1 MNKTKNITRQSIY
14 DLVHSELGLSKNYC
28 SNFVDDIF
36 NIIITG
42 IKKEKKVKISLF
54 GTFSNKEKKSRIGRN
69 PKTKEEKVIS
79 SRNVVT
85 FKPSKFLLKKIN
97 KFKSIRNNIFNF
109 YTTSLS
115 PIAEI
120 DLPSRTPG
128 SDPFWHLFPIR
139 VPKDTRK
146 KLFDYLR
153 AKGIIV
159 QVNYIP
165 VYLHPVF
172 EDLGYKKGLC
182 PNAENFYER
191 EISLPLHTKLNK
203 SNLEYITECLH
214 KFFK

>member
-36 NIIITG
+36 NTIITG

-97 KFKSIRNNIFNF
+97 KFS
-109 YTTSLS
+109 
-115 PIAEI
+115 
-120 DLPSRTPG
+120 
-128 SDPFWHLFPIR
+128 
-139 VPKDTRK
+139 
-146 KLFDYLR
+146 
-153 AKGIIV
+153 
-159 QVNYIP
+159 
-165 VYLHPVF
+165 
-172 EDLGYKKGLC
+172 
-182 PNAENFYER
+182 
-191 EISLPLHTKLNK
+191 
-203 SNLEYITECLH
+203 
-214 KFFK
+214 

>member
-36 NIIITG
+36 NVIITG

-97 KFKSIRNNIFNF
+97 KFS
-109 YTTSLS
+109 
-115 PIAEI
+115 
-120 DLPSRTPG
+120 
-128 SDPFWHLFPIR
+128 
-139 VPKDTRK
+139 
-146 KLFDYLR
+146 
-153 AKGIIV
+153 
-159 QVNYIP
+159 
-165 VYLHPVF
+165 
-172 EDLGYKKGLC
+172 
-182 PNAENFYER
+182 
-191 EISLPLHTKLNK
+191 
-203 SNLEYITECLH
+203 
-214 KFFK
+214 

>member
-85 FKPSKFLLKKIN
+85 FKPSKFLIKKIN
-97 KFKSIRNNIFNF
+97 KFS
-109 YTTSLS
+109 
-115 PIAEI
+115 
-120 DLPSRTPG
+120 
-128 SDPFWHLFPIR
+128 
-139 VPKDTRK
+139 
-146 KLFDYLR
+146 
-153 AKGIIV
+153 
-159 QVNYIP
+159 
-165 VYLHPVF
+165 
-172 EDLGYKKGLC
+172 
-182 PNAENFYER
+182 
-191 EISLPLHTKLNK
+191 
-203 SNLEYITECLH
+203 
-214 KFFK
+214 

>member
-14 DLVHSELGLSKNYC
+14 DIVHSELGLSKNYC

-97 KFKSIRNNIFNF
+97 KFS
-109 YTTSLS
+109 
-115 PIAEI
+115 
-120 DLPSRTPG
+120 
-128 SDPFWHLFPIR
+128 
-139 VPKDTRK
+139 
-146 KLFDYLR
+146 
-153 AKGIIV
+153 
-159 QVNYIP
+159 
-165 VYLHPVF
+165 
-172 EDLGYKKGLC
+172 
-182 PNAENFYER
+182 
-191 EISLPLHTKLNK
+191 
-203 SNLEYITECLH
+203 
-214 KFFK
+214 

>member
-42 IKKEKKVKISLF
+42 IKKEKNVKISLF

-97 KFKSIRNNIFNF
+97 KFS
-109 YTTSLS
+109 
-115 PIAEI
+115 
-120 DLPSRTPG
+120 
-128 SDPFWHLFPIR
+128 
-139 VPKDTRK
+139 
-146 KLFDYLR
+146 
-153 AKGIIV
+153 
-159 QVNYIP
+159 
-165 VYLHPVF
+165 
-172 EDLGYKKGLC
+172 
-182 PNAENFYER
+182 
-191 EISLPLHTKLNK
+191 
-203 SNLEYITECLH
+203 
-214 KFFK
+214 

>member
-97 KFKSIRNNIFNF
+97 KFS
-109 YTTSLS
+109 
-115 PIAEI
+115 
-120 DLPSRTPG
+120 
-128 SDPFWHLFPIR
+128 
-139 VPKDTRK
+139 
-146 KLFDYLR
+146 
-153 AKGIIV
+153 
-159 QVNYIP
+159 
-165 VYLHPVF
+165 
-172 EDLGYKKGLC
+172 
-182 PNAENFYER
+182 
-191 EISLPLHTKLNK
+191 
-203 SNLEYITECLH
+203 
-214 KFFK
+214 

>member
-69 PKTKEEKVIS
+69 PKSKEEFVIS

-97 KFKSIRNNIFNF
+97 KFS
-109 YTTSLS
+109 
-115 PIAEI
+115 
-120 DLPSRTPG
+120 
-128 SDPFWHLFPIR
+128 
-139 VPKDTRK
+139 
-146 KLFDYLR
+146 
-153 AKGIIV
+153 
-159 QVNYIP
+159 
-165 VYLHPVF
+165 
-172 EDLGYKKGLC
+172 
-182 PNAENFYER
+182 
-191 EISLPLHTKLNK
+191 
-203 SNLEYITECLH
+203 
-214 KFFK
+214 

>member
-85 FKPSKFLLKKIN
+85 FKPSKSLLKKIN
-97 KFKSIRNNIFNF
+97 KFS
-109 YTTSLS
+109 
-115 PIAEI
+115 
-120 DLPSRTPG
+120 
-128 SDPFWHLFPIR
+128 
-139 VPKDTRK
+139 
-146 KLFDYLR
+146 
-153 AKGIIV
+153 
-159 QVNYIP
+159 
-165 VYLHPVF
+165 
-172 EDLGYKKGLC
+172 
-182 PNAENFYER
+182 
-191 EISLPLHTKLNK
+191 
-203 SNLEYITECLH
+203 
-214 KFFK
+214 

>member
-85 FKPSKFLLKKIN
+85 FKPSKLLLKKIN
-97 KFKSIRNNIFNF
+97 KFS
-109 YTTSLS
+109 
-115 PIAEI
+115 
-120 DLPSRTPG
+120 
-128 SDPFWHLFPIR
+128 
-139 VPKDTRK
+139 
-146 KLFDYLR
+146 
-153 AKGIIV
+153 
-159 QVNYIP
+159 
-165 VYLHPVF
+165 
-172 EDLGYKKGLC
+172 
-182 PNAENFYER
+182 
-191 EISLPLHTKLNK
+191 
-203 SNLEYITECLH
+203 
-214 KFFK
+214 

>member
-42 IKKEKKVKISLF
+42 IKKEKKVKILLF

-97 KFKSIRNNIFNF
+97 KFS
-109 YTTSLS
+109 
-115 PIAEI
+115 
-120 DLPSRTPG
+120 
-128 SDPFWHLFPIR
+128 
-139 VPKDTRK
+139 
-146 KLFDYLR
+146 
-153 AKGIIV
+153 
-159 QVNYIP
+159 
-165 VYLHPVF
+165 
-172 EDLGYKKGLC
+172 
-182 PNAENFYER
+182 
-191 EISLPLHTKLNK
+191 
-203 SNLEYITECLH
+203 
-214 KFFK
+214 

>member
-79 SRNVVT
+79 SRNVAT

-97 KFKSIRNNIFNF
+97 KFS
-109 YTTSLS
+109 
-115 PIAEI
+115 
-120 DLPSRTPG
+120 
-128 SDPFWHLFPIR
+128 
-139 VPKDTRK
+139 
-146 KLFDYLR
+146 
-153 AKGIIV
+153 
-159 QVNYIP
+159 
-165 VYLHPVF
+165 
-172 EDLGYKKGLC
+172 
-182 PNAENFYER
+182 
-191 EISLPLHTKLNK
+191 
-203 SNLEYITECLH
+203 
-214 KFFK
+214 